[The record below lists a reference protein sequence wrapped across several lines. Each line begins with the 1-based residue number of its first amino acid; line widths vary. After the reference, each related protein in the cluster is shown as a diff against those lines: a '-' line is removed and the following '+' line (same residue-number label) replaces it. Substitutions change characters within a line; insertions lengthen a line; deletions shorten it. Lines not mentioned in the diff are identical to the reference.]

1 VSFYRNGKRDSGLE
15 TQHAGVGEEI
25 GKGGVVPGL
34 VGSID
39 SRGLVTLYRGLGTQG
54 TGVDQGS
61 AQGRVTVV
69 VHVKSDASGI
79 PIKSE

>member
-1 VSFYRNGKRDSGLE
+1 M
-15 TQHAGVGEEI
+15 
-25 GKGGVVPGL
+25 VPGL

-69 VHVKSDASGI
+69 VHVQSDASGI
-79 PIKSE
+79 PIKSEE